1 MKKLFSIL
9 LISLTSLAVAKESLK
24 IIVPFSAG
32 GNTDV
37 TARLYAKELSNH
49 NIDAVVVNRPGV
61 EGKAA
66 VTEFIANAPEKSLLF
81 GGNGSIVYPSL
92 ESEEYYAGVKKLEP
106 VMQAAVFGQILL
118 TKKDS
123 PIKTL
128 DQLMQAAKTRTVS
141 VGIGTSVAKAL
152 VNDLFKGNPNIIAV
166 PFSGDNPTILALY
179 SNTVDVAFA
188 TFLYGPKVIAGEF
201 NGLAVS
207 TDTGIFG
214 IKTFKEQGINVHRD
228 QWIGFF
234 APPGTDSATVKRYY
248 EILEKVRQTPEVQD
262 AVRNQLYSMVARRQS
277 PEEFTANIEKEYK
290 RLLKLR

>member
-9 LISLTSLAVAKESLK
+9 LISLSSLAMAKENLK
-24 IIVPFSAG
+24 IIVPFAAG

-37 TARLYAKELSNH
+37 TARLYAKELANH

-61 EGKAA
+61 EGRAA
-66 VTEFIANAPEKSLLF
+66 VTEFISTSPEKSLLF

-92 ESEEYYAGVKKLEP
+92 ESEEYYAGIKRLEP

-128 DQLMQAAKTRTVS
+128 DQLIQAAKTRTVS
-141 VGIGTSVAKAL
+141 IGIGTSVAKSL
-152 VNDLFKGNPNIIAV
+152 VNDLFKSNPNIIPV
-166 PFSGDNPTILALY
+166 PYSGDNPTILALY
-179 SNTVDVAFA
+179 SNTVDAAFA
-188 TFLYGPKVIAGEF
+188 TFLYGPKVVAGEF

-234 APPGTDSATVKRYY
+234 APPGTDSTTVKRYY
-248 EILEKVRQTPEVQD
+248 EILEKVRQTPEVQE
-262 AVRNQLYSMVARRQS
+262 AVRNQLHSMVARRQT
-277 PEEFTANIEKEYK
+277 PEEFSANIEKEYR